1 MFKVIS
7 FLMKTIPA
15 FYYTFQLNVFVRDAF
30 RSIEQ
35 QWLINLFIYGVPSAL
50 ILGGILYFLLFR
62 DALIR
67 QKAKESD
74 EDESR
79 LYTVGIQSKRMVRKY
94 FPLGVLGMIAFLVY
108 WFYKPIL
115 VALVI
120 RIVIIYVWFLLG
132 EMFRILSIAREE
144 NKRSKKA
151 LG

>member
-1 MFKVIS
+1 
-7 FLMKTIPA
+7 MKTIPA

-30 RSIEQ
+30 RSVEQ

-50 ILGGILYFLLFR
+50 ILGGIFYFILFK

-79 LYTVGIQSKRMVRKY
+79 LYTAGIQTKRMTRKY
-94 FPLGVLGMIAFLVY
+94 FPLGVLGIIAFLVY

-115 VALVI
+115 VALTI

-132 EMFRILSIAREE
+132 ELFRIWDIAIKE
-144 NKRSKKA
+144 NKRNKKE
-151 LG
+151 LKG